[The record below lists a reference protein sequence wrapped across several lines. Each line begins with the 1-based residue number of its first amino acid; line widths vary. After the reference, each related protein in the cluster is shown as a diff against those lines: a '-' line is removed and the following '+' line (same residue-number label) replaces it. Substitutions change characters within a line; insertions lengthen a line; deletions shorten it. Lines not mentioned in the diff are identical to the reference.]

1 MLNPTP
7 TNIFETDTLEI
18 GAGQRLS
25 IPPLNKKEKNVNI
38 SVEMVGKRLLV
49 LKKGFPPW
57 ITSSFL

>member
-7 TNIFETDTLEI
+7 TNIIETDTLEI
-18 GAGQRLS
+18 GVGQRLG
-25 IPPLNKKEKNVNI
+25 IPPLNKKEKNGNI
-38 SVEMVGKRLLV
+38 SVQMVGKRLLV